1 MFWEKCSK
9 DYGFHKATLYGIGYF
24 INHIGYELFREE
36 AIVWFYD
43 IISNNPHLREVKL
56 LTNTIYYLEQYMEMY
71 CDYHRSDIKRN
82 RTIKGQVE
90 KVLDFLVERGSTI
103 GFMLRDEL

>member
-1 MFWEKCSK
+1 
-9 DYGFHKATLYGIGYF
+9 
-24 INHIGYELFREE
+24 
-36 AIVWFYD
+36 
-43 IISNNPHLREVKL
+43 
-56 LTNTIYYLEQYMEMY
+56 MEMY